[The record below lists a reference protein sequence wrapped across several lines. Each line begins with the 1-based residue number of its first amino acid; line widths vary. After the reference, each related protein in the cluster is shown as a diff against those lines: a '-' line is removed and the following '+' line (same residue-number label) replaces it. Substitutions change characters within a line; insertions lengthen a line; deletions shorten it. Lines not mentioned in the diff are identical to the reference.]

1 MATTFLQY
9 AAMKTLK
16 PEYKEWAAE
25 SGTPWCV
32 GFPAGRRFFKTE
44 QLAWDDIT
52 TFQAGR
58 PGKLKASE
66 EEEYR
71 MCRDLLS
78 DRSNVRVLD
87 AVRFY
92 VINVPLSL
100 GKTTIATAVADYL
113 KKKEPKVGKAHFDSL
128 KRSLCYF
135 ADSVGTKALIDPLI
149 YTTAAAFLNKQ
160 AEGTRPQRATH
171 VAAFLRSI
179 EEQAPGAAKKM
190 YEMVELDTDEE
201 APDPHFLSVVDTA
214 TMLHHVRT
222 TFPDWLGAVA
232 LKLFTGIRSFE
243 VGRLHWRDVDL
254 EQRIVRIGSDVAKKT
269 RGRKSRRVIDWW
281 PDCLTDWLML
291 CQRKPEAFVA
301 PETQRIRRH
310 KGGFDINSLAAQRR
324 FVAWTSESLKP
335 AMASLG
341 VDLRKNDLR
350 HTYATYGVAN
360 HQNADLIALQMGH
373 HDSRMLFAHYRNW
386 TSQREAKEYFALT
399 PPEAERIYTERTT
412 PQAIQNHG

>member
-1 MATTFLQY
+1 
-9 AAMKTLK
+9 MKKLK
-16 PEYKEWAAE
+16 PEYKEWAAN

-44 QLAWDDIT
+44 QLAWDEIA
-52 TFQAGR
+52 TFEAGR
-58 PGKLKASE
+58 PGKLKRHE

-78 DRSNVRVLD
+78 NRDVRVLD

-92 VINVPLSL
+92 VISVPVGL
-100 GKTTIATAVADYL
+100 GKTTVVTAVTEFL
-113 KKKEPKVGKAHFDSL
+113 KKKQEKVGTVHFTAL
-128 KRSLCYF
+128 ERSLRYF
-135 ADSVGTKALIDPLI
+135 AEAVGSKAVIDPLI
-149 YTTAAAFLNKQ
+149 HIKAAEFLNKQ
-160 AEGTRPQRATH
+160 AEGTRPQRTSH
-171 VAAFLRSI
+171 IAAFLRYI
-179 EEQAPGAAKKM
+179 DAQAPGAAKRL
-190 YEMVELDTDEE
+190 YELVNIDDEDE
-201 APDPHFLSVVDTA
+201 APDPHFLSVVDAA

-222 TFPDWLGAVA
+222 NFPDWLGAVA

-254 EQRIVRIGSDVAKKT
+254 EQRIVRIGSEVAKKT

-291 CQRKPEAFVA
+291 CQRKPEALVV
-301 PETQRIRRH
+301 PETQRFRRS

-324 FVAWTSESLKP
+324 FVDWTSDLLKP
-335 AMASLG
+335 EIAKVG
-341 VDLRKNDLR
+341 VQILKNDLR
-350 HTYATYGVAN
+350 HTYATYGVAY
-360 HQNADLIALQMGH
+360 HQSADLISLQMGH

-386 TSQREAKEYFALT
+386 TSQREAKEYFALV

-412 PQAIQNHG
+412 PQPQAIQNHG